1 MTGLLEA
8 QAGLKLSLCLAEDEL
23 RLLILLPLPF
33 SGVLALQVCVIRS
46 DYAGLRIDHTASFM
60 LGKHYQLSYPCLFLG
75 FLWWWRRLFLVVCVC
90 IIGIMS
96 LSLRLVSRFPNGLS
110 IPPPLR
116 ALHKNK

>member
-46 DYAGLRIDHTASFM
+46 DYARLRIDHTASCM
-60 LGKHYQLSYPCLFLG
+60 LGKHST
-75 FLWWWRRLFLVVCVC
+75 
-90 IIGIMS
+90 
-96 LSLRLVSRFPNGLS
+96 N
-110 IPPPLR
+110 
-116 ALHKNK
+116 